1 MVMTVTKAD
10 GPGPSTTPARIR
22 LFDLDRQQASIA
34 DELHAAFDA
43 FIASGIYVKGPLME
57 AFEREFA
64 AYCGVAH
71 GIGVSSGT
79 TGLELIYRAYGI
91 GPGDEVIVPANTSVA
106 TAMAVSNVGARP
118 VIVDVDPRTANI
130 DPACVEAAITPR
142 TRAVVPVHLWGRPA
156 AMNEVLAVAR
166 KHGLR
171 VFEDA
176 SQAHGARY
184 HGRRVGGLAD
194 AAAFS
199 LHPSKNLG
207 ALGDSGIVLT
217 GDSQI
222 ATAIAEM
229 RDLGQSARYVHT
241 RIGTNGRLDPL
252 HAAML
257 SVKLRHLDEWLA
269 GRRAAAARYTEL
281 FAGTPVRTPVF
292 AEHEFAVFH
301 LFVVEVPQREKICA
315 ALDRE
320 RIDWGI
326 HYPTTIQHQGAYRGQ
341 GVAPRPTPHADGLG
355 ERILSLPM
363 YAELT
368 AADTARVAAVVL
380 DAIGGS

>member
-1 MVMTVTKAD
+1 MT
-10 GPGPSTTPARIR
+10 TTAPARIR

-34 DELHAAFDA
+34 SELRDAFEA
-43 FIASGIYVKGPLME
+43 FIASGVYVKGPLME

-79 TGLELIYRAYGI
+79 TALELIYRAYGI

-106 TAMAVSNVGARP
+106 TAMAVSNVGASP
-118 VIVDVDPRTANI
+118 VIVDVNPETANI
-130 DPACVEAAITPR
+130 DPDCVEAAITPR

-156 AMNEVLAVAR
+156 AMDEILALAR

-184 HGRRVGGLAD
+184 RGRRVGSFGD

-217 GDSQI
+217 DDAAI
-222 ATAIAEM
+222 ATAVAEL

-257 SVKLRHLDEWLA
+257 SVKLRHLEGWLA
-269 GRRAAAARYTEL
+269 GRRAAAARYTQL
-281 FAGTPVRTPVF
+281 FAGTAVRTPQF

-301 LFVVEVPQREKICA
+301 LFVVEVPQRERICA
-315 ALDRE
+315 ALDRA

-326 HYPTTIQHQGAYRGQ
+326 HYPTTIAHQGAYRDAH
-341 GVAPRPTPHADGLG
+341 VAPRPTPHADALG

-363 YAELT
+363 FAEIT
-368 AADTARVAAVVL
+368 PAETARVAEVVL
-380 DAIGGS
+380 GALEGV

>member
-1 MVMTVTKAD
+1 MSVTPAA
-10 GPGPSTTPARIR
+10 PARIR

-34 DELHAAFDA
+34 AEIHAAFDA

-57 AFEREFA
+57 TFEREFA
-64 AYCGVAH
+64 DYCGVAH

-79 TGLELIYRAYGI
+79 TALELIYRAYGI

-106 TAMAVSNVGARP
+106 TAMAVSNVGGRP
-118 VIVDVDPRTANI
+118 VIVDVDPSTANI
-130 DPACVEAAITPR
+130 DPACIEAAITER
-142 TRAVVPVHLWGRPA
+142 TKALVPVHLWGRPA
-156 AMNEVLAVAR
+156 AMDEILGVAK
-166 KHGLR
+166 KHGLF

-184 HGRRVGGLAD
+184 RGQRVGSFGD

-207 ALGDSGIVLT
+207 ALGDAGIVLT
-217 GDSQI
+217 NDAAK
-222 ATAIAEM
+222 ATVISEL
-229 RDLGQSARYVHT
+229 RDLGQSARYVHQ
-241 RIGTNGRLDPL
+241 RVGTNGRLDPL

-257 SVKLRHLDEWLA
+257 SVKLRHLDAWLA
-269 GRRAAAARYTEL
+269 GRRAAAARYAEA
-281 FAGTPVRTPVF
+281 FAGTPVRTPRF

-301 LFVVEVPQREKICA
+301 LFVVEVPHRAAICA
-315 ALDRE
+315 ALDNA

-326 HYPTTIQHQGAYRGQ
+326 HYPTAIHHQPAYRDSAI
-341 GVAPRPTPHADGLG
+341 APVETPHANALG

-363 YAELT
+363 FAEIT
-368 AADTARVAAVVL
+368 AAEVDRVVSTVLGSLETA
-380 DAIGGS
+380 